1 MTLEQTWWEIYY
13 QQHMTETV
21 IGAVILTFLLP
32 FFFFFCFASVLANVS
47 LFLCEG
53 CKLLMC
59 LSYSVFSC
67 ATLNYHCL
75 QLCQSSEI
83 LH

>member
-1 MTLEQTWWEIYY
+1 
-13 QQHMTETV
+13 MTETV
-21 IGAVILTFLLP
+21 IGAVNLTFLLP
-32 FFFFFCFASVLANVS
+32 FFCILFFCFASVLANVS
-47 LFLCEG
+47 LFLREG

-67 ATLNYHCL
+67 ATLNYQCL
-75 QLCQSSEI
+75 QPCQSSEI